1 MWRSLKLPVLL
12 LLVGCGPDLGPTGS
26 ISGTWAAPVTIPGN
40 SFVLVLTQQGTSV
53 TGTGSWSGEACC
65 QGTMQVA
72 GSFTPRIDGVRVDL
86 SLHYDDGRVRSYV
99 GSVRDASHINGSL
112 DGMSLPLVRH

>member
-1 MWRSLKLPVLL
+1 MLPSLKLPVLL
-12 LLVGCGPDLGPTGS
+12 VLFGCGVDLGPTGS
-26 ISGTWAAPVTIPGN
+26 ISGTWAAPNEIPGS
-40 SFVLVLTQQGTSV
+40 SFILVLTQDGTSV

-72 GSFTPRIDGVRVDL
+72 GSFSRGIYGTRVDL
-86 SLHYDDGRVRSYV
+86 SLHYDDGRVRSYD